1 MALPGRRRPVRFGGT
16 GALRDGTASAR
27 QKAVPLEDSELW
39 RWIWLATTAL
49 FTVGE
54 MAAAGTFFL
63 APFAAGALVAT
74 VIAFAGGALALQ
86 WGAFVLVS
94 AVAFAAMRPL
104 ARRLD
109 LDDSGEGVGSKRLV
123 GQQAVVLEAIPGSH
137 HLGLVQVHREEWRA
151 ETLDGL
157 AVPAG
162 EQVKVVEVRGTR
174 VIVVP
179 LSELGGPAPLPPA
192 PAPGPDA

>member
-1 MALPGRRRPVRFGGT
+1 M
-16 GALRDGTASAR
+16 
-27 QKAVPLEDSELW
+27 EDSELW
-39 RWIWLATTAL
+39 RWIWLGTTAL

-54 MAAAGTFFL
+54 MVAGAGTFFL
-63 APFAAGALVAT
+63 APFAGGAMVAT
-74 VIAFAGGALALQ
+74 VIAFAGGGLALQ
-86 WGAFVLVS
+86 WAAFVVVS

-123 GQQAVVLEAIPGSH
+123 GQRAVVLQAIPGDH
-137 HLGLVQVHREEWRA
+137 NLGLVQVHREEWRA
-151 ETLDGL
+151 ESLDGL

-162 EQVKVVEVRGTR
+162 DPVKVVEVRGTR

-179 LSELGGPAPLPPA
+179 ISELGGPDRLPPA
-192 PAPGPDA
+192 PAPGSGA

>member
-1 MALPGRRRPVRFGGT
+1 V
-16 GALRDGTASAR
+16 D
-27 QKAVPLEDSELW
+27 DSELW
-39 RWIWLATTAL
+39 RWIWLGATAF

-63 APFAAGALVAT
+63 APFAAGAMIAT
-74 VIAFAGGALALQ
+74 IIAFAGGGLVVQ
-86 WGAFVLVS
+86 WAAFVVVS
-94 AVAFAAMRPL
+94 AVSFAALRPL

-109 LDDSGEGVGSKRLV
+109 LGDSGEGVGAKRLV

-151 ETLDGL
+151 ESLDGL
-157 AVPAG
+157 AVPEG
-162 EQVKVVEVRGTR
+162 EPVRVVEVRGTR

-179 LSELGGPAPLPPA
+179 TSELGGPAPLPPA
-192 PAPGPDA
+192 PDPRPDS